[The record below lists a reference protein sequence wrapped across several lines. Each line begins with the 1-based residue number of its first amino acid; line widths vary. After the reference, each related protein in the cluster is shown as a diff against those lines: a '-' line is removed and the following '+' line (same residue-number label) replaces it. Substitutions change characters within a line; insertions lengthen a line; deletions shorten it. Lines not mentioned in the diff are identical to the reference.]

1 MFHPLSMIL
10 IIFFASLM
18 AGWVNKR
25 FPGKSHWFLAIVPGF
40 ITVLVFQT
48 LFSDKGFPQRFETE
62 WLTELGLTFSFR
74 LDGLAVLFT
83 LVITLIG
90 TFILLYGGAYF
101 KDHPKKG
108 FFLTWTLFF
117 MASMVGVVTS
127 ENIFLLFVFW
137 EFTSFSSYLLI
148 GFNHEQES
156 SRFAAQQALL
166 VTGGGGLFLLAGLI
180 MLSMITGTTELT
192 SILAFENIQDHALFT
207 PMFIAIALGAF
218 TKSAQVPFHFWL
230 PGAMAAPT
238 PISAYL
244 HSATMVKAGVYLLAR
259 FFPLFSQTPIW
270 TPTCGIVGGLT
281 FLVGT
286 LLAIGQTDLKRILA
300 YSTMAVLGALI
311 LMLGIG
317 NEIAITAMLVFFV
330 AHALY
335 KATLFMVVG
344 IIDKFAKTRD
354 IRELSG
360 VRSLL
365 PLPFVAAIL
374 AGLSK
379 AGMIPLLG
387 FIGKELFYK
396 SVLKDDIF
404 WPLLFTAFI
413 GNSLLVYISANV
425 VLVPFTGLKK
435 YQSRANLSGGWLP
448 GILTLGALSFGLAIL
463 APWFYKSVIT
473 PAVLAMNPQWQGYK
487 LALWY
492 GVDAAFG
499 LSVLTMIAG
508 IVLYV
513 FRNRLRH
520 SAAAFAGLKPFTPSM
535 LFARGIDALVPASQ
549 RITRIFQTQNLV
561 HYLAWVFITASILLL
576 SSLVQSGSLDISARA
591 TGYFEWVLFFI
602 IALSIVLILRSRS
615 RFTIVVGLGAIGYTI
630 ALIFLI
636 YGAPDLALTQVLVE
650 TVTVLL
656 FVLVLYRLPRI
667 RREQNTHRIAKGFVA
682 VFAGLSMT
690 MLVFQANSIQFYDSI
705 SSYMVL
711 NSYIV
716 AQGRN
721 VVNVIL
727 VDYRALDTFM
737 EITVL
742 AIAAVGISALVKT
755 RSTRLTLSPIMR
767 ASAKLLV
774 PMVVLA
780 SLYFFY
786 RGHHHPGGGF
796 IGGLLASLVVVYY
809 SLAYPVENARR
820 LVRLEPLTIIVLGLS
835 MAMLSGLIAL
845 IFQNPFMT
853 GQWIQLEWAGGLKL
867 GTPLLFDLGVYITV
881 IGVILLQFFQLQE
894 EE

>member
-1 MFHPLSMIL
+1 MFHPLTMIL
-10 IIFFASLM
+10 MIFFASLV

-25 FPGKSHWFLAIVPGF
+25 FPRTSHWLLAIIPAFFTAG
-40 ITVLVFQT
+40 VLLT
-48 LFSDKGFPQRFETE
+48 LSGQGFPQRFEFD
-62 WLTELGLTFSFR
+62 WLSELGLTFSFR
-74 LDGLAVLFT
+74 LDGLAVVFT

-166 VTGGGGLFLLAGLI
+166 VTGAGGLFLLAGLI
-180 MLSMITGTTELT
+180 MLSLITGSSELT
-192 SILAFENIQDHALFT
+192 TILAFENIQEHGLFI

-286 LLAIGQTDLKRILA
+286 LMAVGQTDLKRILA
-300 YSTMAVLGALI
+300 YSTMAVLGALT

-317 NEIAITAMLVFFV
+317 NEMAITAMLVFFV

-360 VRSLL
+360 MRFLL

-396 SVLKDDIF
+396 SVLKPDIF
-404 WPLLFTAFI
+404 WPLILTAFI

-435 YQSRANLSGGWLP
+435 HRSKANLSGGWLP
-448 GILTLGALSFGLAIL
+448 GILTLGALSFALWLL
-463 APWFYKSVIT
+463 APWFYKIVIS

-499 LSVLTMIAG
+499 LSALTMIVG
-508 IVLYV
+508 IVLFA

-520 SAAAFAGLKPFTPSM
+520 AATLFAGLKPFSPSV
-535 LFARGIDALVPASQ
+535 LFARGIHALVPICQ
-549 RITRIFQTQNLV
+549 RMTRIFQTQNLV

-576 SSLVQSGSLDISARA
+576 SSIVNSGDFDLSGWAAR
-591 TGYFEWVLFFI
+591 YYEWVLFFI
-602 IALSIVLILRSRS
+602 IVLSTVLVLRSRS
-615 RFTIVVGLGAIGYTI
+615 RFTIVVLLGAIGYTI
-630 ALIFLI
+630 ALVFLL

-667 RREQNTHRIAKGFVA
+667 RQEQNSHRMAKGFVA
-682 VFAGLSMT
+682 VLAGLSMT
-690 MLVFQANSIQFYDSI
+690 LLMFKINSIQLYDSI
-705 SSYMVL
+705 SGYMVL
-711 NSYIV
+711 NSYIL

-727 VDYRALDTFM
+727 VDFRALDTLM
-737 EITVL
+737 EISVL
-742 AIAAVGISALVKT
+742 AIAAIGIAALVKT
-755 RSTRLTLSPIMR
+755 RSTRLTFSPIMR
-767 ASAKLLV
+767 ASALLLV
-774 PMVVLA
+774 PLIVLI

-786 RGHHHPGGGF
+786 RGHHEPGGGF

-809 SLAYPVENARR
+809 SLAYSVENARR

-845 IFQNPFMT
+845 IFQNPYMT
-853 GQWIQLEWAGGLKL
+853 GQWVQLGWLGGLKL

-881 IGVILLQFFQLQE
+881 IGVILVQFFQLQE
-894 EE
+894 EA

>member
-1 MFHPLSMIL
+1 VFHPLSMIL

-25 FPGKSHWFLAIVPGF
+25 FPVTSHWLLALIPA
-40 ITVLVFQT
+40 LVTARVF
-48 LFSDKGFPQRFETE
+48 FSDKTLPPIVGFD
-62 WLTELGLTFSFR
+62 WLPELGLTFSFR
-74 LDGLAVLFT
+74 LDGLAGLFT

-101 KDHPKKG
+101 KDHAKKG

-137 EFTSFSSYLLI
+137 EFTSLSSYLLI
-148 GFNHEQES
+148 GINHEQES

-166 VTGGGGLFLLAGLI
+166 VTGAGGLFLLAGLI
-180 MLSMITGTTELT
+180 MLSLITGSTDLT
-192 SILAFENIQDHALFT
+192 SILAFENIQDHTLFY

-270 TPTCGIVGGLT
+270 TPMCGIVGGLT

-286 LLAIGQTDLKRILA
+286 LMAIGPTDLKRILD
-300 YSTMAVLGALI
+300 YSTMAMLGALI
-311 LMLGIG
+311 LMLGVG

-360 VRSLL
+360 MRSLL
-365 PLPFVAAIL
+365 PLPFIAAIL

-404 WPLLFTAFI
+404 WPLVLTAFI

-435 YQSRANLSGGWLP
+435 YRSRANLSGGWLP
-448 GILTLGALSFGLAIL
+448 GILTLGTLSFALWIL
-463 APWFYKSVIT
+463 APWFYKSLIN

-492 GVDAAFG
+492 GVDGAFG
-499 LSVLTMIAG
+499 LSVLTMITG
-508 IVLYV
+508 IVLFV
-513 FRNRLRH
+513 FRNRLTH
-520 SAAAFAGLKPFTPSM
+520 VATAFAGFKSFAPSV
-535 LFARGIDALVPASQ
+535 LFARGLDALVPVCQ
-549 RITRIFQTQNLV
+549 RITRLFQTQSLV
-561 HYLAWVFITASILLL
+561 HYLAWVFITAFILLL
-576 SSLVQSGSLDISARA
+576 SQIFI
-591 TGYFEWVLFFI
+591 TGGIDMPELAAGFVEWVLFFI
-602 IALSIVLILRSRS
+602 IVLSTILVIRSSS
-615 RFTIVVGLGAIGYTI
+615 RFTIVVGLGVIGYTI
-630 ALIFLI
+630 ALLFLV

-667 RREQNTHRIAKGFVA
+667 RQEKNSHRIAKSIVA
-682 VFAGLSMT
+682 VFSGLSMT
-690 MLVFQANSIQFYDSI
+690 LLILEANSVPIHDTI
-705 SSYMVL
+705 SNYMVL
-711 NSYIV
+711 NSYIL

-742 AIAAVGISALVKT
+742 AIAALGIMALVKT
-755 RSTRLTLSPIMR
+755 RSTGVIVSPILR
-767 ASAKLLV
+767 TSARLLV
-774 PMVVLA
+774 PLILLV
-780 SLYFFY
+780 SLYIFY
-786 RGHHHPGGGF
+786 RGHHQPGGGF
-796 IGGLLASLVVVYY
+796 IGGLLAALVVVYF
-809 SLAYPVENARR
+809 SLAYPVEDARR
-820 LVRLEPLTIIVLGLS
+820 LVRFDPVTMIVLGLS
-835 MAMLSGLIAL
+835 IALLSGLIAL
-845 IFQNPFMT
+845 LFQSPFMT
-853 GQWIQLEWAGGLKL
+853 GYWIELEWVGGLKL